1 MLREW
6 ELVGLLGENEMR
18 APITLLV
25 AVLLAVMAP
34 GCGKGREE
42 AFVKEALKITEEKA
56 EILSKL
62 KTADDVKER
71 KGALEKLNK
80 RVKKLEERRDEY
92 RKKLRRKHEDR
103 IEEAERKIRIAK
115 KDMSS
120 GAREEL
126 KKLELYDEPF

>member
-34 GCGKGREE
+34 GCGKGKEE

-80 RVKKLEERRDEY
+80 RMKKLEERRDEY

>member
-42 AFVKEALKITEEKA
+42 AFTKEELKITEEKA